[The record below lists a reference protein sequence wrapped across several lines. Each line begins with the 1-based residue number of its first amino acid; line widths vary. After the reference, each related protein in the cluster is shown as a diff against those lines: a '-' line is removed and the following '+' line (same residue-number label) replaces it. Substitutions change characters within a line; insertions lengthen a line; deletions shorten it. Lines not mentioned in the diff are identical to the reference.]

1 MREVTEEMK
10 KRRANDSMEE
20 KFGWYYRHWK
30 SGGINPKETKTH
42 SLVPWDEQ
50 CAKDPVF
57 IPKVKNKKPKV
68 NKEKEKEIAEFMA

>member
-42 SLVPWDEQ
+42 SLVPWDE
-50 CAKDPVF
+50 
-57 IPKVKNKKPKV
+57 
-68 NKEKEKEIAEFMA
+68 